1 MSFYW
6 SRHIEN
12 DRRFQ
17 SRRKHVFV
25 QCFDAEFT
33 WYSRYK
39 ERAVYITMI
48 YHIKTRFTLT
58 WVNNDNYQSSNVLKD
73 DEKMK
78 KVKSNDQVK
87 KYTDVKMINEF
98 DEKTSFF
105 INEKIDLKT
114 WKLNKNDDENNMNI
128 IEIFDW

>member
-1 MSFYW
+1 
-6 SRHIEN
+6 
-12 DRRFQ
+12 
-17 SRRKHVFV
+17 
-25 QCFDAEFT
+25 
-33 WYSRYK
+33 
-39 ERAVYITMI
+39 MI

-105 INEKIDLKT
+105 VNEEIDLKT
-114 WKLNKNDDENNMNI
+114 WRLNKNDDENNMNT
-128 IEIFDW
+128 IEIFD

>member
-1 MSFYW
+1 MSFC
-6 SRHIEN
+6 RLKHVED

-25 QCFDAEFT
+25 QCFDVEFI

-39 ERAVYITMI
+39 ERAIHITMI
-48 YHIKTRFTLT
+48 YHIKTRFTLI
-58 WVNNDNYQSSNVLKD
+58 WVSYDNYQNSNALKD

-78 KVKSNDQVK
+78 KMKSNDQIK
-87 KYTDVKMINEF
+87 KYINVKMINEF
-98 DEKTSFF
+98 NEKTSFF
-105 INEKIDLKT
+105 VNEEIDLKT

-128 IEIFDW
+128 IEIFDC